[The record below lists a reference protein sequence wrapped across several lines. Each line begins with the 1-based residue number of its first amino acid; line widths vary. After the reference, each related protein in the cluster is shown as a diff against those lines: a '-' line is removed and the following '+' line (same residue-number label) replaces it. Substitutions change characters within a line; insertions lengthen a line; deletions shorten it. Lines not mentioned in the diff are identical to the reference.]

1 MRIYASD
8 HADLSIFEM
17 LCPLIEDNK
26 KPVIHNSLFAS
37 QSSLESSNSSIRT
50 GPPLWNAQISVQNV
64 LKDELIIGP
73 GWGHFF

>member
-64 LKDELIIGP
+64 LKEEVIIGP